1 MVRIYGSSDD
11 LLEIEGSEYY
21 ENEIGCCDSDVVV
34 EFYDGTIIRCGYAK
48 PDLAVWYIN
57 VVKEGTAPRDL
68 LVCENE
74 NADPYSDVF
83 TIASEVKSHFL
94 LDKGAPLSE
103 PVQKGSEWTRYRD
116 IIECPHCGFGMFP
129 AATVFKNRVAISAP
143 PKEFFPN
150 FCPDCGKRMKGE

>member
-34 EFYDGTIIRCGYAK
+34 EFCDGTIIRCGYAK
-48 PDLAVWYIN
+48 PDLAVLYIN
-57 VVKEGTAPRDL
+57 IVKEGKSPREL
-68 LVCENE
+68 HHFENE
-74 NADPYSDVF
+74 NPDPYSYVF
-83 TIASEVKSHFL
+83 TIASEVKAHFL
-94 LDKGAPLSE
+94 LDKGAPLPE